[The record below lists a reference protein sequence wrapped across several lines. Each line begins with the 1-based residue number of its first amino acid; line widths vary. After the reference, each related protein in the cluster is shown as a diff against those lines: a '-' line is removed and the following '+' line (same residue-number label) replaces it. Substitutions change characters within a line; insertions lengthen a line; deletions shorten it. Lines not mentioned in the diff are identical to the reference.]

1 MSVMVAVEA
10 YLNNNLWEAQVRAQ
24 KIRSDNQKEI
34 LLYIFKDLKIFI
46 LNSRQDNRTQKNRK
60 NNQKCK

>member
-10 YLNNNLWEAQVRAQ
+10 YLNNNLSVAQVQAQ
-24 KIRSDNQKEI
+24 KIQSANQKEI
-34 LLYIFKDLKIFI
+34 LLYIFKDLKISI
-46 LNSRQDNRTQKNRK
+46 LNFQEDNQTQKNKK

>member
-10 YLNNNLWEAQVRAQ
+10 YLNNNLWEAQMWAQ